1 MSLRGT
7 KTTDQWELINTIKKN
22 KYFINNPKLQG
33 GLLSVYLLYGTA
45 VAMTL
50 LFVLIQKITKKLSVS
65 DLMNTNK
72 KQLNW

>member
-72 KQLNW
+72 NN